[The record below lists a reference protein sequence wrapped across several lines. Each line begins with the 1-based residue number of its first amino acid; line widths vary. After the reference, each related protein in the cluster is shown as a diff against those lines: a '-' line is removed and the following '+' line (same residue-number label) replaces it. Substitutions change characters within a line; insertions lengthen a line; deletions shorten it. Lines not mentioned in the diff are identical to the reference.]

1 MLITYHGHAEFLA
14 ETAKGQ
20 RVLFDPFP
28 TQVGFP
34 MRRVRADAVAVS
46 HHHLDH
52 DYVDKVDGKPVV
64 VDTAGRH
71 TPLPGVALTGT
82 PAWHDGEGGKQ
93 RGQILCFLL
102 EADGLKVLH
111 LGDLGEVPE
120 EELKNRLFMPDVL
133 LIPVGGTYT
142 LDAAQA
148 AETIR
153 ILQPRVVIPMHY
165 RTERGGIQKVDTL
178 QPFLQAMAPLEPSV
192 QPLLRVTREDL
203 SQQPRLVELTPR

>member
-1 MLITYHGHAEFLA
+1 M
-14 ETAKGQ
+14 
-20 RVLFDPFP
+20 
-28 TQVGFP
+28 
-34 MRRVRADAVAVS
+34 
-46 HHHLDH
+46 
-52 DYVDKVDGKPVV
+52 
-64 VDTAGRH
+64 
-71 TPLPGVALTGT
+71 
-82 PAWHDGEGGKQ
+82 
-93 RGQILCFLL
+93 
-102 EADGLKVLH
+102 LH